1 MYVHACTHVHVQCDT
16 NIIIPSVKGHTF
28 ELPSA
33 FFSVAVHRGPDWD
46 KAGAYMPP
54 CSGGNKHP
62 YHVIVKA
69 VKQNGK
75 DITVLAQKLVE
86 MGLY

>member
-1 MYVHACTHVHVQCDT
+1 M
-16 NIIIPSVKGHTF
+16 
-28 ELPSA
+28 
-33 FFSVAVHRGPDWD
+33 HRGPDWD